1 MSGRLELA
9 LPGERFESSF
19 REALGE
25 QGNPLADSFST
36 VLQKF
41 ADRRAGIVAPGIVA
55 ETTLWLV
62 EGDIYLGRIS
72 IRHTL
77 NDRLR
82 VLGGHIGY
90 DIRPSRRG
98 QGLGTKM
105 LALALPHAHALGI
118 DPAMLTCDAANV
130 ASWRMIERNGG
141 VREAAYEHEGV
152 TRLRYWI
159 PTT

>member
-1 MSGRLELA
+1 MIGRLELA
-9 LPGERFESSF
+9 LPGERFESSY

-25 QGNPLADSFST
+25 QGNPLADSFLAL
-36 VLQKF
+36 LQRF
-41 ADRRAGIVAPGIVA
+41 ADRRAGRVAPGMVA
-55 ETTLWLV
+55 DTTLWLV
-62 EGDIYLGRIS
+62 DGDSYLGRIS

-77 NDRLR
+77 DDRLR
-82 VLGGHIGY
+82 IIGGHIGY

-98 QGLGTKM
+98 QGLGSQM

-118 DPAMLTCDAANV
+118 DPAMLTCDLANV

-141 VREAAYEHEGV
+141 MREAAFEHEGV